1 VVGLVE
7 VTMGRPWVVF
17 LLCAFAGFFLTAA
30 NTAHSPTLTLI
41 MKDLNLNYTEGG
53 LLTTAYF
60 VGYALGQIPWGYL
73 ADRFKTGKVIALST
87 LGASIFTLLFGGATQ
102 GLEAILWRF
111 LMGLLG
117 AGIFVPG
124 VRMVSDWFPSE
135 KRGTAIGFFGAASS
149 LGPIFSAPISSL
161 IAAAYGWRWSIWF
174 FMVLGLPSF
183 FLSWTLLKE
192 REESKLNRGE
202 SFKDDRGMLEQKS
215 FWILGFDQFVRL
227 GAIYALLF
235 WLPTFLL
242 ETYGIDRFWS
252 SLSVVAMN
260 TVGIFS
266 NAVGGLISD
275 RIGEKAVIISSLT
288 ALIPAF
294 YLLAALKDQIAV
306 WTLVIIFGWFLNF
319 VRGPIFAILPKLY
332 GVQRAGRASGYQN
345 TFAATG
351 ALVLPFILGYT
362 RDYTASFDVGWMS
375 LTLFCGAAS
384 IVTTFL
390 RGSENSIEKEK
401 GRRSH

>member
-1 VVGLVE
+1 MVKLTE
-7 VTMGRPWVVF
+7 ATTGRPWIVL
-17 LLCAFAGFFLTAA
+17 LLCAFAVFFLTAA
-30 NTAHSPTLTLI
+30 NTAHSPILTLV
-41 MKDLNLNYTEGG
+41 MGDLNLNYMEGG

-60 VGYALGQIPWGYL
+60 IGYALGQIPWGHL
-73 ADRFKTGKVIALST
+73 ADRFKIGRVIALST
-87 LGASIFTLLFGGATQ
+87 LGASVFTLLFGGAAQ
-102 GLEAILWRF
+102 GPEAILWRF
-111 LMGLLG
+111 LAGLLG

-161 IAAAYGWRWSIWF
+161 IATAHGWRWSIWF
-174 FMVLGLPSF
+174 FTSLGLLSF
-183 FLSWTLLKE
+183 LLSWTLLKE
-192 REESKLNRGE
+192 REKSKLSREE
-202 SFKDDRGMLEQKS
+202 SLKDWRGMLKQKS

-227 GAIYALLF
+227 GAIYALLS

-252 SLSVVAMN
+252 SLSVVVMN
-260 TVGIFS
+260 TVGILS

-275 RIGEKAVIISSLT
+275 RVGEKTVIMGSLT

-294 YLLAALKDQIAV
+294 YLMAVLKDQMVV
-306 WTLVIIFGWFLNF
+306 WTIVVVFGWFLNF

-351 ALVLPFILGYT
+351 ALALPFILGYAK
-362 RDYTASFDVGWMS
+362 DYTASFDVGWIS

-384 IVTTFL
+384 ITTLFL
-390 RGSENSIEKEK
+390 HGFKNSVEK
-401 GRRSH
+401 GRALH